1 MSESVDEEMGNT
13 HSLNNS
19 STHLPL
25 SPRTHSLT
33 NSSTHSPSP
42 EIAIR
47 VDHVS
52 KKFCRNLRKSMQYGM
67 HDIGR
72 NLLRMSTKPD
82 MLRKD
87 EFWAVDDVSF
97 ELHRGETLGII
108 GANGSGKSTILKM
121 LNGIFMPDKGRIEIN
136 GRVGALIE
144 VGAGFHPMLTGRE
157 NIYVNGAILGMNK
170 EEMDEKFDDII
181 EFADIGDFIDT
192 PVKHYSSGMYV
203 RLGFS
208 VAAHCEPEIL
218 LVDEVLAVGDITF
231 QARCFNKIN
240 NLVEAGT
247 TIVLVSHDLH
257 RIRQYCKRTLFT
269 NNGKTLF
276 IGETAEACRQYILS
290 SQQRH
295 KNADKQFVETIF
307 GPQISPVSTL
317 KDISFK
323 MRDSQGNERT
333 KLKVGEEAY
342 FHFSFFYAGKA
353 DNLEIAINI
362 YREDGF
368 YLVGLNTVIDELKIS
383 VDHGMCKG
391 ILKIERVNLTPGN
404 YTTIFMIVN
413 GGEFLTR
420 GHNMDF
426 SVLSEK
432 THPGFIDLPHEW
444 DLRESKG

>member
-1 MSESVDEEMGNT
+1 METRIRSEEPMNNSNCST
-13 HSLNNS
+13 SQPLNNS
-19 STHLPL
+19 TSDGV
-25 SPRTHSLT
+25 
-33 NSSTHSPSP
+33 
-42 EIAIR
+42 AIR

-52 KKFCRNLRKSMQYGM
+52 KKFCRNLRKSMRYGM
-67 HDIGR
+67 QDIGR
-72 NLLRMSTKPD
+72 NLLRMGTKPD
-82 MLRKD
+82 KLRKD
-87 EFWAVDDVSF
+87 EFWAVDNVSF

-121 LNGIFMPDKGRIEIN
+121 LNGIYMPDKGRIEIN
-136 GRVGALIE
+136 GRMGALIE
-144 VGAGFHPMLTGRE
+144 IGAGFHPMLTGRD
-157 NIYVNGAILGMNK
+157 NIYVNGAILGMSK
-170 EEMDEKFDDII
+170 EEMDEKFNDIV

-192 PVKHYSSGMYV
+192 PVKHYSSGMYI

-295 KNADKQFVETIF
+295 KNEDKQFVETIF
-307 GPQISPVSTL
+307 GPQISPAATL

-333 KLKVGEEAY
+333 KVKVGEEAY
-342 FHFSFFYAGKA
+342 FHFSFFYASKA
-353 DNLEIAINI
+353 DNLEISINI
-362 YREDGF
+362 YRADGF
-368 YLVGLNTVIDELKIS
+368 YLTGINTVIDELKIS
-383 VDHGMCKG
+383 VDHEMCKG
-391 ILKIERVNLTPGN
+391 ILKIKRVDLISGN
-404 YTTIFMIVN
+404 YIAIFMIVK
-413 GGEFLTR
+413 GGQFLTR
-420 GHNMDF
+420 GHNIHF
-426 SVLSEK
+426 SVISVK
-432 THPGFIDLPHEW
+432 THPGLMDLPHEW
-444 DLRESKG
+444 DLQGSKG